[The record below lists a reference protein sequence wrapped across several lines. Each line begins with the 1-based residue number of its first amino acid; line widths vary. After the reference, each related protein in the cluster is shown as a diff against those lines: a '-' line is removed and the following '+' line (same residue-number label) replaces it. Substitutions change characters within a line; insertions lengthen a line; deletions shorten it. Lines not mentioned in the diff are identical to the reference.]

1 MSNEHIPAS
10 LPLNIDVESKA
21 ILRQLTRSH
30 AALAELKGVARTIPN
45 QTILINA
52 ITLQEAK
59 DSSEIENIVT
69 THDELYRA
77 GVESKNASQEAK
89 EVQQYRQALYTG
101 WQRVY
106 ETKLILLKDLL
117 AIHLELEDNDAGFR
131 TQSGTAL
138 KNERTGEVVYMPPQ
152 NAQTIVELMGNL
164 EYYINTPEV
173 EDLDPLVKMAII
185 HHQFESIH
193 PFYDG
198 NGRTG
203 RIINI
208 LYLVQNGLL
217 DLPILYLSRYI
228 IRNKSDYY
236 RLLQEV
242 RTKSAWEEWI
252 LYMLKGIEETA
263 VESLKLVLDIGVLM
277 ETTQNSMR
285 ESLPKIY
292 SKDLLE
298 LLFMQ
303 PYTKISFVI
312 DRLSVTR
319 KTASQYLKE
328 LEKVGI
334 LQGVKIGREVYY
346 INQPLFSL
354 LREKINK

>member
-10 LPLNIDVESKA
+10 LPLNIDIESKA

-77 GVESKNASQEAK
+77 GVESKNVSHEAK

-138 KNERTGEVVYMPPQ
+138 KNDRTCEVVYMPPQ
-152 NAQTIVELMGNL
+152 NAQTLL
-164 EYYINTPEV
+164 SSH
-173 EDLDPLVKMAII
+173 PL
-185 HHQFESIH
+185 
-193 PFYDG
+193 
-198 NGRTG
+198 
-203 RIINI
+203 
-208 LYLVQNGLL
+208 QNGLL

-298 LLFMQ
+298 LLFVQ

-334 LQGVKIGREVYY
+334 LQGMKIGREVYY

>member
-173 EDLDPLVKMAII
+173 EDLDPLV
-185 HHQFESIH
+185 
-193 PFYDG
+193 
-198 NGRTG
+198 
-203 RIINI
+203 
-208 LYLVQNGLL
+208 
-217 DLPILYLSRYI
+217 
-228 IRNKSDYY
+228 
-236 RLLQEV
+236 
-242 RTKSAWEEWI
+242 
-252 LYMLKGIEETA
+252 
-263 VESLKLVLDIGVLM
+263 
-277 ETTQNSMR
+277 
-285 ESLPKIY
+285 
-292 SKDLLE
+292 
-298 LLFMQ
+298 
-303 PYTKISFVI
+303 
-312 DRLSVTR
+312 
-319 KTASQYLKE
+319 
-328 LEKVGI
+328 
-334 LQGVKIGREVYY
+334 
-346 INQPLFSL
+346 
-354 LREKINK
+354 